1 MGDVQV
7 QRSLKLSPCHIRL
20 KLCEILFAVQNTV
33 VLSYHCIASIP
44 LSLARLHQGWILQ
57 CLRTLSPHS
66 FALTSTS
73 LKDALPD
80 YTNHRCLRFLLSK
93 PNIPQRV
100 TQYPKLQVHNIP
112 RNPVL
117 SIRSRIHLHNL
128 LAAPAFW
135 LETKPP
141 RYFGPHCMP
150 SLLASGSGSEYLL
163 GVWGMHCERR

>member
-1 MGDVQV
+1 MSDVQV
-7 QRSLKLSPCHIRL
+7 RRSLKLSLSHIRL
-20 KLCEILFAVQNTV
+20 KLHEILFTVQNTV
-33 VLSYHCIASIP
+33 ILSYHCIASIP
-44 LSLARLHQGWILQ
+44 LSLARFHQGWILQ
-57 CLRTLSPHS
+57 CLHTSSPHS
-66 FALTSTS
+66 FALTSAS

-80 YTNHRCLRFLLSK
+80 YTNHRCLRCVLCK
-93 PNIPQRV
+93 PKIPQRV
-100 TQYPKLQVHNIP
+100 TQYPRLQVHNIP

-117 SIRSRIHLHNL
+117 WIRIRIYLHNL

-135 LETKPP
+135 LQTKAP